1 MSAPD
6 LRTLVLKKDYT
17 PFSLFPLSVIPAYKA
32 FTRVLNG
39 TSDLV
44 SNYEI
49 EIKTTNQDAQYFWP
63 SVIRSLD
70 PIHNVY
76 RDTPSLTPE
85 YLFYRDHAQCQYCD
99 KKLTVKELTYEHV
112 MPQSK
117 GGATDWNNIVAACTE
132 CNSKKGDQL
141 PKGPWAPRRQPYT
154 PTMYGLIKL
163 RQNYPIYL
171 EHDSWKD
178 WIPNWKGD
186 IVIAGRAA

>member
-17 PFSLFPLSVIPAYKA
+17 PFSLFPLSVIPAHKA

-44 SNYEI
+44 SNYDI
-49 EIKTTNQDAQYFWP
+49 EIKTNNPDIQYYWP

-85 YLFYRDHAQCQYCD
+85 YLFYRDHAECQYCG
-99 KKLTVKELTYEHV
+99 KGLTVKELTYEHV
-112 MPQSK
+112 HPASK
-117 GGATDWNNIVAACTE
+117 GGKTTWDNIVAACTK
-132 CNSKKGDQL
+132 CNSAKGDSL
-141 PKGPWAPRRQPYT
+141 PKGPWAPARKPYI
-154 PTMYGLIKL
+154 PTMWELIKL
-163 RQNYPIYL
+163 RKQYPIYL
-171 EHDSWKD
+171 EHESWKD
-178 WIPNWKGD
+178 WIGEWDGD
-186 IVIAGRAA
+186 IKISNQAA